1 MVLPVLIGIAL
12 WIAVSIPVALYFV
25 RAMALDEGA
34 PEANEIHG
42 WLGHLDSPAPLDSPA
57 APVAQHRSAPQR
69 LQPRHRTG
77 AAA

>member
-1 MVLPVLIGIAL
+1 MVLPVLIGLAL

-34 PEANEIHG
+34 PEATEIHER
-42 WLGHLDSPAPLDSPA
+42 LGHLDPYEPLGSPA
-57 APVAQHRSAPQR
+57 AQPTQRPSAPQR
-69 LQPRHRTG
+69 LQPQHRTG

>member
-34 PEANEIHG
+34 PEATELHG
-42 WLGHLDSPAPLDSPA
+42 WLGHLDPSAPLDSSA
-57 APVAQHRSAPQR
+57 APVAQPRSAPQHLR
-69 LQPRHRTG
+69 PQHRTG

>member
-1 MVLPVLIGIAL
+1 MVLPALIGLAL
-12 WIAVSIPVALYFV
+12 WIAISIPVALYVV

-34 PEANEIHG
+34 PEAAEIRER
-42 WLGHLDSPAPLDSPA
+42 LGHRDASAPLDSPT
-57 APVAQHRSAPQR
+57 PLPAQRRSAPQR